1 MSSTA
6 SIVKKIERMMGNK
19 YLYNHERLVIN
30 DVDSDDIDT
39 ISVFT
44 TTQTFTFSPDEA
56 ERFIEDCEYIPDS
69 SQMALVKPIIDQ
81 STEMFASM
89 KSIMEDTIKK
99 VQEDK
104 DYVPQ
109 ATQINNSMKNMLE
122 MSKQQIEVVKILKR
136 S

>member
-1 MSSTA
+1 MRTS
-6 SIVKKIERMMGNK
+6 SIVKKIEQMMGNK
-19 YLYNHERLVIN
+19 YLYHHERIVIN
-30 DVDSDDIDT
+30 DVDSDDLDT

-44 TTQTFTFSPDEA
+44 STQTFTFDPQQA
-56 ERFIEDCEYIPDS
+56 LQFIDDCEWIPDNE
-69 SQMALVKPIIDQ
+69 QTALVKPIMEQ
-81 STEMFASM
+81 STELFQSM
-89 KSIMEDTIKK
+89 RTIMEDTIKK